1 MNNFFFTK
9 LAVSNIKKN
18 SPIYVPYI
26 VTCVITFAMFY
37 IICFLS
43 LNESMKDIYAAGY
56 AMSLFN
62 MGRYVAVIF
71 SVIFL
76 FYTNSFILKR
86 RKKEIGLF
94 NILGLGK
101 PHIALVLFIETLITF
116 VTTICLGFILGS
128 VFCKLIFFIILKMLH
143 MNIAL
148 RYIFS
153 FKPLLMSCTVF
164 SVIFALILIFNLFN
178 ISVSNPIQLLK
189 GSSTGEKEPKTKLI
203 STILGLIFLGIGYV
217 FSLTASSGLSVIIFF
232 FPVVLSVVIGTY
244 LLFTAGSITLL
255 KSLKKNKNF
264 YYQTKNFT
272 SVSGLLYRMKQNAAG
287 LANICILSTMVLFMI
302 STTASL
308 YIGSEDALHTNYPY
322 DISIDITNAP
332 FDSLGDTAS
341 IISREAQE
349 DGKILADAD
358 TLHLLYSHS
367 DSDKQVISA
376 ENLKERSFVLCISI
390 GDYNRIMKK
399 SETLNDGEVL
409 LYEKHHHLKEN
420 SFMLADK
427 SFSVKKFINEYP
439 LLSLSTGTVIT
450 SFYVVLSESDFM
462 RIAEFSVDGKTPS
475 FTKNYFAGINLS
487 DASPE
492 EKMSFSR
499 RLYSTLEP
507 LKNNGAGLKIV
518 ARDAERGSLYEMYGS
533 FLFLGIFLGA
543 LFLMATVL
551 IMYYKQI
558 TEGFEDKDRF
568 LIMKKVGMSDNEVKT
583 SINRQ
588 VIMVFFLPIGAAV
601 VHIAFAFRLMTL
613 LLEALYLV
621 NIGLF
626 LTTTIITIAVFFGIY
641 TLVYIRT
648 AKTYYKIVHAA

>member
-9 LAVSNIKKN
+9 LALSNIKKN
-18 SPIYVPYI
+18 APIYVPYI
-26 VTCVITFAMFY
+26 ITCVITFAMFY

-43 LNESMKDIYAAGY
+43 LNESMEDIYASGY
-56 AMSLFN
+56 AISLFN

-116 VTTICLGFILGS
+116 TLTIVLGYILGAI
-128 VFCKLIFFIILKMLH
+128 FCKLIFFIILKMLH

-153 FKPLLMSCTVF
+153 FKPLIMSCTVF
-164 SVIFALILIFNLFN
+164 SVIFALILVFNLFN
-178 ISVSNPIQLLK
+178 ISVVNPIQLLK

-203 STILGLIFLGIGYV
+203 STILGLIFLGTGYV
-217 FSLTASSGLSVIIFF
+217 FSLTASSGLSVIILF

-255 KSLKKNKNF
+255 KSLKKNKSF

-308 YIGSEDALHTNYPY
+308 YIGSEDALKTNYPY

-332 FDSLGDTAS
+332 FESFTDTGSL
-341 IISREAQE
+341 IMQEAQI
-349 DGKILADAD
+349 DGKKLADVD
-358 TLHLLYSHS
+358 ILNLLYSHS

-376 ENLKERSFVLCISI
+376 GNTKERSFVLCISI
-390 GDYNRIMKK
+390 SDYNRIMKK
-399 SETLNDGEVL
+399 SEPLSDGEVL

-420 SFMLADK
+420 SFVLGDT
-427 SFSVKKFINEYP
+427 FFNVKKFINEFP
-439 LLSLSTGTVIT
+439 LVSLSAGSVIT
-450 SFYVVLSESDFM
+450 SFYIVLSDSDF
-462 RIAEFSVDGKTPS
+462 RSTAEFLLDGKTPA
-475 FTKNYFAGINLS
+475 FTKNYFAGINLL
-487 DASPE
+487 DASPD

-499 RLYSTLEP
+499 RLYSSLE
-507 LKNNGAGLKIV
+507 LVKNKGAGLKII
-518 ARDAERGSLYEMYGS
+518 ARDAQRDSLYEMYGS
-533 FLFLGIFLGA
+533 FLFLGIFLGT

-551 IMYYKQI
+551 IMYY
-558 TEGFEDKDRF
+558 RAPR
-568 LIMKKVGMSDNEVKT
+568 KT
-583 SINRQ
+583 SYN
-588 VIMVFFLPIGAAV
+588 ML
-601 VHIAFAFRLMTL
+601 
-613 LLEALYLV
+613 
-621 NIGLF
+621 
-626 LTTTIITIAVFFGIY
+626 
-641 TLVYIRT
+641 
-648 AKTYYKIVHAA
+648 K

>member
-9 LAVSNIKKN
+9 LALSNIKKN
-18 SPIYVPYI
+18 APIYVPYI
-26 VTCVITFAMFY
+26 ITCVITFAMFY

-43 LNESMKDIYAAGY
+43 LNESMEDIYASGY
-56 AMSLFN
+56 AISLFN

-116 VTTICLGFILGS
+116 TLTIVLGYILGAI
-128 VFCKLIFFIILKMLH
+128 FCKLIFFIILKMLH

-153 FKPLLMSCTVF
+153 FKPLIMSCTVF
-164 SVIFALILIFNLFN
+164 SVIFALILVFNLFN
-178 ISVSNPIQLLK
+178 ISVVNPIQLLK

-203 STILGLIFLGIGYV
+203 STILGLIFLGTGYV

-232 FPVVLSVVIGTY
+232 FPIVLSVVIGTY

-255 KSLKKNKNF
+255 KSLKKNKSF

-308 YIGSEDALHTNYPY
+308 YIGSEDALKTNYPY
-322 DISIDITNAP
+322 DISIDITDAP
-332 FDSLGDTAS
+332 FESFTDTGSL
-341 IISREAQE
+341 IMQEAQI
-349 DGKILADAD
+349 DGKKLADVD
-358 TLHLLYSHS
+358 ILNLLYSHS

-376 ENLKERSFVLCISI
+376 GNTKERSFVLCISI
-390 GDYNRIMKK
+390 SDYNRIMKK
-399 SETLNDGEVL
+399 SEPLSDGEVL

-420 SFMLADK
+420 SFVLGDT
-427 SFSVKKFINEYP
+427 SFNVKKFISEFP
-439 LLSLSTGTVIT
+439 LVSLSAGSVIT
-450 SFYVVLSESDFM
+450 SFYIVLSDSDF
-462 RIAEFSVDGKTPS
+462 RSTAEFLLDGKTPA
-475 FTKNYFAGINLS
+475 FTKNYFAGINLL
-487 DASPE
+487 DASPD

-499 RLYSTLEP
+499 RLYSSLE
-507 LKNNGAGLKIV
+507 LVKNKGAGLKII
-518 ARDAERGSLYEMYGS
+518 ARDAQRDSLYEMYGS
-533 FLFLGIFLGA
+533 FLFLGIFLGT

-568 LIMKKVGMSDNEVKT
+568 LIMKKVGMSDEEVKR

-601 VHIAFAFRLMTL
+601 VHIAFAFRLMVL

-626 LTTTIITIAVFFGIY
+626 FTTTLITIAVFFLIY
-641 TLVYIRT
+641 TVVYIRT